1 MPRQAQKGADME
13 RIWLKSYPEGVPAEI
28 DAKTVGSLGDF
39 IKASVEKFRNRTAFL
54 SMGKAISYGELDQK
68 SREFASYLK
77 NVACLPRG
85 ARVALMMP
93 NLLQYPIALFG
104 ALRAGYVV
112 VNCNPLYSPREL
124 SHQLADSGAGAIVVL
139 ENFART
145 LEKAIEGTSVGAVVV
160 TGAGDQLGGPRGL
173 IVNFVL
179 RHIRRAIPAWRL
191 PRAVRFNRALAL
203 GRLQAFADP
212 AVEPDEVAFLQYTGG
227 TTGVPKGAMLTHLNL
242 IANLRQV
249 HAWVAPSIGTE
260 REVFVTALPLY
271 HVFSLLVNCFV
282 PLMIGAENLLIA
294 NPRDI
299 PALVKDL
306 RRTPFTVITGVNT
319 LFNALLNNKEFVGLD
334 FSRLHLAV
342 GGGMAVQRA
351 VAERWKSLTGK
362 PLIEAYGLTETS
374 PAAIANPM
382 TIDDFTG
389 AIGLPLPSTDIA
401 IRDAEGRDLPVGEIG
416 ELCIKG
422 PQVMAGY
429 WNKPEETAEVM
440 TPDGFLRTG
449 DIARVDERGY
459 VYIVDRKKDMI
470 IVSGFNV
477 YPNEIEDVVMTH
489 PGVLEVGAV
498 GVPDAKSGEAV
509 KIVVVRKDPTL
520 TEADLIAHSRQYL
533 TGYKIPRHVEFR
545 STLPRTTVGK
555 ILRRELRSEEQ
566 QTGG

>member
-1 MPRQAQKGADME
+1 
-13 RIWLKSYPEGVPAEI
+13 
-28 DAKTVGSLGDF
+28 
-39 IKASVEKFRNRTAFL
+39 
-54 SMGKAISYGELDQK
+54 
-68 SREFASYLK
+68 
-77 NVACLPRG
+77 
-85 ARVALMMP
+85 
-93 NLLQYPIALFG
+93 
-104 ALRAGYVV
+104 
-112 VNCNPLYSPREL
+112 
-124 SHQLADSGAGAIVVL
+124 
-139 ENFART
+139 
-145 LEKAIEGTSVGAVVV
+145 
-160 TGAGDQLGGPRGL
+160 
-173 IVNFVL
+173 
-179 RHIRRAIPAWRL
+179 
-191 PRAVRFNRALAL
+191 
-203 GRLQAFADP
+203 
-212 AVEPDEVAFLQYTGG
+212 
-227 TTGVPKGAMLTHLNL
+227 
-242 IANLRQV
+242 
-249 HAWVAPSIGTE
+249 
-260 REVFVTALPLY
+260 
-271 HVFSLLVNCFV
+271 
-282 PLMIGAENLLIA
+282 MIGAENLLIA

-319 LFNALLNNKEFVGLD
+319 LFNALLNNKEFVRLD

-342 GGGMAVQRA
+342 GGGMALQRA

-389 AIGLPLPSTDIA
+389 AIGLPLPSTEIA
-401 IRDAEGRDLPVGEIG
+401 IRGDDGRDLPVGEIG

-429 WNKPEETAEVM
+429 WNKPEETAKVM
-440 TPDGFLRTG
+440 TADGFLRTG

-459 VYIVDRKKDMI
+459 VFMVDRKKDMI

-509 KIVVVRKDPTL
+509 KIVVVRKDQTL

-555 ILRRELRSEEQ
+555 ILRRELRSEEP